1 MWKELWMISSAWYVR
16 RLVFAGSYRDFHYRS
31 SLRSKTTTARKVVLK
46 LKYFLLP
53 PPPPTHHLSN
63 YSWQII
69 RLLKAKGAVDDP
81 SQEGADRWCSLQMWG
96 SGDHKNT
103 SNYRPIGLSP
113 SYPKLPETAKPAH
126 FLSTLGVNR
135 PPLPFHNSGTIR
147 PGCKTSAYQ
156 SLKRAINRIY

>member
-1 MWKELWMISSAWYVR
+1 MESLFLVKGALNDIECVICTKVGICRLISELTLQIFSEFKEHNCKKDPTR
-16 RLVFAGSYRDFHYRS
+16 
-31 SLRSKTTTARKVVLK
+31 VVLRF
-46 LKYFLLP
+46 KYFLS
-53 PPPPTHHLSN
+53 PTHHLSN
-63 YSWQII
+63 SSWQII

-103 SNYRPIGLSP
+103 GNYRPIGLSP

-126 FLSTLGVNR
+126 FLSKLGVNR

-147 PGCKTSAYQ
+147 PCCKTSAY
-156 SLKRAINRIY
+156 